1 MNAITAR
8 VQHLGAAGVGGSPA
22 IAPRLERR
30 SVERQLAETPTIVV
44 GSGKGGVGKSVVSVL
59 IATALAAQGR
69 CVLLL
74 DGDQNLANLHVLL
87 GVRPKARM
95 ESMLGGEIDPP
106 ELVQSVAPNLW
117 LLAGE
122 SGAESLYALEAVNRA
137 RLQHRLSE
145 LYHRFDVVVVDAG
158 TGIESVV
165 RVATMRATS
174 LLLVTAPEPTA
185 LTDAYALMKILHL
198 QVPDFPIDILV
209 NRCLDAAE
217 GHDAFMK
224 LATAC
229 ERFLRRDVGY
239 AGALLE
245 EQSIRL
251 AVRDPRRLLETI
263 QSTQAAQTLR
273 TTVLD
278 RLHLPAMARSAE

>member
-8 VQHLGAAGVGGSPA
+8 VQHLGAAGVGGSSA

-30 SVERQLAETPTIVV
+30 SAERQLAETPTIVV

-87 GVRPKARM
+87 GVRSKARM

-106 ELVQSVAPNLW
+106 GLVQSVAPNLW

-145 LYHRFDVVVVDAG
+145 LYHRFDVVVVDAR
-158 TGIESVV
+158 TGI
-165 RVATMRATS
+165 
-174 LLLVTAPEPTA
+174 
-185 LTDAYALMKILHL
+185 
-198 QVPDFPIDILV
+198 
-209 NRCLDAAE
+209 
-217 GHDAFMK
+217 
-224 LATAC
+224 
-229 ERFLRRDVGY
+229 
-239 AGALLE
+239 
-245 EQSIRL
+245 
-251 AVRDPRRLLETI
+251 
-263 QSTQAAQTLR
+263 
-273 TTVLD
+273 
-278 RLHLPAMARSAE
+278 